1 MEQTGSSSEACFFC
15 GKPAPA
21 GGTLRRAST
30 FGIDV
35 HVRQCAMKLQDKQLL
50 AKLSAGDLIAQDA
63 QYHVQCL
70 VSLYNRARE
79 TKPSDNF
86 DVYTV
91 NEGITFAELVY
102 YIEDSRMDALVAPVF
117 KLTDLVNLYST
128 RLKQLGTDVVGR
140 IHSTKLKDRIL
151 SYFPD
156 MEAHKKGR
164 DVVLIFNAD
173 IGSALS
179 KACEH
184 DSDND
189 AIHLARAANIVRRDM
204 FKMKNQFSGSFGTKC
219 QEESV
224 PVSLLALVAMVINGP
239 NIEAQSSSSAMPQPV
254 LTISQL
260 LMYNSLVR
268 RRKNQA
274 TSTIRHNQERE
285 TPLPIYLGVMV
296 HTKTHK
302 RELVDTLHELGLSVS
317 YDHVMDISTE
327 LGNKICSHYQ
337 REKAVCPPEL
347 KCGLFTTAAVD
358 NIDHNPSSTSAHDA
372 FHGTGHSLF
381 QHPDSDS
388 GGVARAVTTT
398 HGDPATTNRTIA
410 CLPETYTSIPP
421 ATLTRVD
428 PPLPK
433 HEGPNKSD
441 CHLIS
446 QAMQEEYG
454 YS

>member
-1 MEQTGSSSEACFFC
+1 M
-15 GKPAPA
+15 
-21 GGTLRRAST
+21 
-30 FGIDV
+30 
-35 HVRQCAMKLQDKQLL
+35 
-50 AKLSAGDLIAQDA
+50 
-63 QYHVQCL
+63 
-70 VSLYNRARE
+70 
-79 TKPSDNF
+79 
-86 DVYTV
+86 
-91 NEGITFAELVY
+91 
-102 YIEDSRMDALVAPVF
+102 
-117 KLTDLVNLYST
+117 
-128 RLKQLGTDVVGR
+128 
-140 IHSTKLKDRIL
+140 
-151 SYFPD
+151 
-156 MEAHKKGR
+156 
-164 DVVLIFNAD
+164 VLIFNAD

-189 AIHLARAANIVRRDM
+189 AVHLARAANIVRRDM

-285 TPLPIYLGVMV
+285 TPLSIYLGVMV
-296 HTKTHK
+296 HTKTRK

-317 YDHVMDISTE
+317 YDRVMDISTE

-347 KCGLFTTAAVD
+347 KCGLFTTAAID

-454 YS
+454 YA